1 MHKTKEIDM
10 LNPSFF
16 KNPKIVIDLY
26 DFDIARMIDKLDDN
40 AGLNNVSYIL
50 LYLEKIESKII

>member
-40 AGLNNVSYIL
+40 SRLEICNIL
-50 LYLEKIESKII
+50 PDDNCIT